1 MGCAAWKQKLG
12 YHRRSL
18 AETAVFRIKAI
29 FGDRVRSR
37 LFEAQGTQIL
47 IRCAALN
54 RMSHLGMPDSYA
66 V

>member
-1 MGCAAWKQKLG
+1 
-12 YHRRSL
+12 
-18 AETAVFRIKAI
+18 VFRIKAI

-37 LFEAQGTQIL
+37 LFQAQGTEIL

-54 RMSHLGMPDSYA
+54 RMTHLGMPDSYA